1 MGLPVV
7 ALGFPL
13 GMDSLKI
20 SAGVVAGNEEV
31 QGNVCIQST
40 APISPGS
47 SGGPLLN
54 EDGTKVVGVNFAK
67 SADSSAEN
75 INYVIPAWRVK
86 SLVSTYK
93 ARMAVSTGLLNE
105 PQRHM
110 IRVPSSNAV
119 TVEANGALRKMSN
132 CSAGLFIAS
141 LSPNSFFSHAE
152 PPVPAHSFLTKV
164 KGLAIDEFGMG
175 FEKDYCADRVKYT
188 DLFFM
193 QDDLEGVVEVEA
205 CQNGVTSTHQVPL
218 AWKDAYETGI
228 QYVDEPSFEAKLTQ
242 YEMFG
247 DISIMQMTMNHIEL
261 FYRSNPELAGFLRSD
276 LSGDSWLIVNYV
288 DPGSYASEIIR
299 PGAVV
304 RKLNGHEVHTLKD
317 FREHFLPDDLQK
329 MVEAAAKIKAEP
341 APAKA
346 VPAAAKAAPAAAVE
360 EAAAAPAA
368 A

>member
-1 MGLPVV
+1 MHSSKKWEAHVVSICPTFDLALLTLKEKDSFMDELAAKDMRLRPLELSSGAATMGHPVV

-86 SLVSTYK
+86 SLLSTYK
-93 ARMAVSTGLLNE
+93 ARVTESAGGDPT
-105 PQRHM
+105 RYM

-132 CSAGLFIAS
+132 CSSGLFIAA
-141 LSPNSFFSHAE
+141 LSPSSFFAHAE
-152 PPVPAHSFLTKV
+152 PPVPPHSFLTKV
-164 KGLAIDEFGMG
+164 KGRPIDEFGMG
-175 FEKDYCADRVKYT
+175 MEEDYCADRVKYT

-205 CQNGVTSTHQVPL
+205 CQNGVISTHQVSYVFSNF
-218 AWKDAYETGI
+218 DANFCLI
-228 QYVDEPSFEAKLTQ
+228 
-242 YEMFG
+242 FG
-247 DISIMQMTMNHIEL
+247 K
-261 FYRSNPELAGFLRSD
+261 P
-276 LSGDSWLIVNYV
+276 
-288 DPGSYASEIIR
+288 
-299 PGAVV
+299 
-304 RKLNGHEVHTLKD
+304 
-317 FREHFLPDDLQK
+317 
-329 MVEAAAKIKAEP
+329 
-341 APAKA
+341 
-346 VPAAAKAAPAAAVE
+346 
-360 EAAAAPAA
+360 
-368 A
+368 

>member
-1 MGLPVV
+1 
-7 ALGFPL
+7 
-13 GMDSLKI
+13 MDSLKI

-86 SLVSTYK
+86 SLLSTYK
-93 ARMAVSTGLLNE
+93 ARITEFADDE
-105 PQRHM
+105 PRRHM

-132 CSAGLFIAS
+132 CSAGLFISS
-141 LSPNSFFSHAE
+141 LSPNSFFAHAE

-164 KGLAIDEFGMG
+164 KGRPIDEFGMG

-188 DLFFM
+188 DIFFM
-193 QDDLEGVVEVEA
+193 QDDLEGVVEVES

-218 AWKDAYETGI
+218 KWQETYATGI
-228 QYVDEPSFEAKLTQ
+228 QFVEEPSFEDTLTQ

-247 DISIMQMTMNHIEL
+247 DMSIMQMTVNHIEL

-276 LSGDSWLIVNYV
+276 LSGESWLIVNYV
-288 DPGSYASEIIR
+288 EPGSYASEIIR

-304 RKLNGHEVHTLKD
+304 RKLNGHDVHTLQD
-317 FREHFLPDDLQK
+317 FRDHFLPDDLQK
-329 MVEAAAKIKAEP
+329 MVQD
-341 APAKA
+341 
-346 VPAAAKAAPAAAVE
+346 AAKAKADEKAAKEQAAKEPSPEPAVVEEKAEEEPAAMTAL
-360 EAAAAPAA
+360 EAT
-368 A
+368 